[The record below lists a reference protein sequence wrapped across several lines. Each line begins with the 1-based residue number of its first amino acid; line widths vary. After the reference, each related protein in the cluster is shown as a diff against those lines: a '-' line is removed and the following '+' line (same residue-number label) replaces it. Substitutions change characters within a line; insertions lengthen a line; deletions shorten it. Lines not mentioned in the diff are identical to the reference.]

1 MATIRLLF
9 LSDFTGI
16 YWLMKYINNNLSVE
30 KIKVKDIAKKFGTP
44 TYCYSYKKL
53 KDNINNFKNNFK
65 SFSPLICFA
74 IKSNSNVNLIKEI
87 SKLGLGADV
96 VSIGELMMALK
107 AGIEPKKIVFSGVG
121 KTATEIGFAIDKK
134 ILLIN
139 AESKSEIVEIE
150 RIAKSKKIT
159 VNIGIRLN
167 PNTDAKTLKQIS
179 TGKKENKFGVD
190 EKVFFDLVNYVK
202 LSKNIKLK
210 CLSVHIGS
218 QILDHKPYKKML
230 NVIGKIIK
238 KSNYNFEFIDLG
250 GGMGISYEKTN
261 KKLNY
266 QKYNTAINKFL
277 KNHKSKIIFEPGRSI
292 VGNIGSLISKV
303 IYIKENEKKDFIIL
317 DAAMNDL
324 MRPALYGANHKT
336 LPVIKTNQV
345 SKKVY
350 EFVGPICESTD
361 KFTTLKKFQKLK
373 EKDLIVMCDTGAYG
387 MSLSSN
393 YNLRPKAAEIL
404 IKGSK
409 INVIKKRQKLEELI

>member
-1 MATIRLLF
+1 
-9 LSDFTGI
+9 
-16 YWLMKYINNNLSVE
+16 MKYINKSLSIE
-30 KIKVKDIAKKFGTP
+30 KIKVQNIAKKFGTP
-44 TYCYSYKKL
+44 IYCYSYKKL
-53 KDNINNFKNNFK
+53 KENISNFKKNFK

-74 IKSNSNVNLIKEI
+74 IKSNTNVNLIREI
-87 SKLGLGADV
+87 RKLGLGADV
-96 VSIGELMMALK
+96 VSMGELMIALK
-107 AGIEPKKIVFSGVG
+107 AGIDPKKIVFSGVG
-121 KTATEIGFAIDKK
+121 KTSDEIIYAVDKK

-139 AESKSEIVEIE
+139 AESKSEINEIE
-150 RIAKSKKIT
+150 RVAKSKNKI

-167 PNTDAKTLKQIS
+167 PNTNAKTLKQIS

-190 EKVFFDLVNYVK
+190 KKTFFDLVNYSK
-202 LSKNIKLK
+202 LSQNINLT

-218 QILDHKPYKKML
+218 QILDHKPYEKML
-230 NVIGKIIK
+230 EVVDRIIK
-238 KSNYNFEFIDLG
+238 KSNHKFEFIDLG
-250 GGMGISYEKTN
+250 GGMGISYEQNN

-266 QKYNTAINKFL
+266 QKYNIAIKKFL

-303 IYIKENEKKDFIIL
+303 IYIKENDKKDFIIL

-324 MRPALYGANHKT
+324 MRPALYGAKHKT
-336 LPVIKTNQV
+336 LPAIKTNQI

-373 EKDLIVMCDTGAYG
+373 EKDLVVMCDVGAYG

-393 YNLRPKAAEIL
+393 YNVRAKPAEIL

-409 INVIKKRQKLEELI
+409 INVIKKRQKLKELI